1 MLFICYYNLVMS
13 NNKNLGIQEY
23 ELPLTITEEKEGGF
37 TAVCSAWQDCYAQGE
52 TVEDII
58 NEISYVAS
66 SLIELYKEENKKI
79 PLTLKNTTQ
88 KESKGFSLNLPL
100 IVSTN

>member
-1 MLFICYYNLVMS
+1 MS
-13 NNKNLGIQEY
+13 NNKSLQIQEY
-23 ELPLTITEEKEGGF
+23 ELPITIGEEKEGGF
-37 TAVCSAWQDCYAQGE
+37 TAICSTWQDCYAQGE
-52 TVEDII
+52 TVEDVI

-66 SLIELYKEENKKI
+66 SLIELYKEEDKKI
-79 PLTLKNTTQ
+79 PLKLKNTAQ